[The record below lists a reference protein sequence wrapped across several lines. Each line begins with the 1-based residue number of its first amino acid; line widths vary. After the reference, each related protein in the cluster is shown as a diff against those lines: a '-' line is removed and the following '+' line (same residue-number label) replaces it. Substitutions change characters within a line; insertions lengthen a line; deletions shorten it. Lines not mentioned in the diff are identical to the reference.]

1 MGPESLA
8 CPPVNPVCLPGL
20 GKLGSDARHRSPH
33 HLLRSTGALLYGRG
47 GGMALRQIL
56 PVPQAVRGLLRSLF
70 RNSEVDRM
78 GNDNIFILTS

>member
-1 MGPESLA
+1 
-8 CPPVNPVCLPGL
+8 
-20 GKLGSDARHRSPH
+20 
-33 HLLRSTGALLYGRG
+33 
-47 GGMALRQIL
+47 MALRQIL